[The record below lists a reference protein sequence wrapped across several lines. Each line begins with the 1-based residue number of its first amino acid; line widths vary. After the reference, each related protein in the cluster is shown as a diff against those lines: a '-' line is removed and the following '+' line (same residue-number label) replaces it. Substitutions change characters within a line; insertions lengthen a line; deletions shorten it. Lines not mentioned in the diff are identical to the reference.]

1 MAESYQIY
9 LNSKYADTQNNDT
22 YKFQLNTLEVQEGYY
37 IYLSVQNVS
46 IPYSFYNVNES
57 NNKIEYII
65 FTQLYTVTI
74 PPSNYNINQFIEY
87 LSSVMTD
94 FKITYS
100 SKTNKITFVN
110 NMINFTF
117 LSSSTCYKIL
127 GFKEGINYTSSNVSL
142 TSVNCVN
149 MMTVNSIF
157 VLSNLM
163 TYNISSSLPNS
174 QNVLCQVLVNNAP
187 NSIIQCSNTNHFRTN
202 LFINRLSNINL
213 KLVDEYN
220 NAINLY
226 GLNFIVTL
234 QLDIEPI

>member
-1 MAESYQIY
+1 MT
-9 LNSKYADTQNNDT
+9 N
-22 YKFQLNTLEVQEGYY
+22 
-37 IYLSVQNVS
+37 
-46 IPYSFYNVNES
+46 
-57 NNKIEYII
+57 
-65 FTQLYTVTI
+65 FT
-74 PPSNYNINQFIEY
+74 
-87 LSSVMTD
+87 
-94 FKITYS
+94 ITYS
-100 SKTNKITFVN
+100 SKTNKITFVHN
-110 NMINFTF
+110 ALNFTL
-117 LSSSTCYKIL
+117 LSSSTCFKIL
-127 GFKEGINYTSSNVSL
+127 GFTEDINYTSNNVSL

-187 NSIIQCSNTNHFRTN
+187 NSIIQYSNTNHFRTN
-202 LFINRLSNINL
+202 LFVNRLTNINL

-220 NAINLY
+220 NAINLN

>member
-1 MAESYQIY
+1 MAESYQLY
-9 LNSKYADTQNNDT
+9 LNSKYADTTNNDT
-22 YKFQLNTLEVQEGYY
+22 YKFQFKTLDVEEGYY
-37 IYLSVQNVS
+37 IYLSVQNIS
-46 IPYSFYNVNES
+46 IPYSFYNVNDS

-87 LSSVMTD
+87 LSTAMTN
-94 FKITYS
+94 FTITYS
-100 SKTNKITFVN
+100 SRTNKITFSHN
-110 NMINFTF
+110 AFNFTL

-127 GFKEGINYTSSNVSL
+127 GFKEGVNYTSNNVSL

-174 QNVLCQVLVNNAP
+174 QMYYVKCLLIMHLIQLYNILIQ
-187 NSIIQCSNTNHFRTN
+187 IISE
-202 LFINRLSNINL
+202 LIYSLI
-213 KLVDEYN
+213 D
-220 NAINLY
+220 
-226 GLNFIVTL
+226 
-234 QLDIEPI
+234 

>member
-1 MAESYQIY
+1 MAESYQLY
-9 LNSKYADTQNNDT
+9 LNSKYADTTNNDT
-22 YKFQLNTLEVQEGYY
+22 YKFQFKTLDVEEGYY
-37 IYLSVQNVS
+37 IYLSVQNIS
-46 IPYSFYNVNES
+46 IPYSFYNVNDS
-57 NNKIEYII
+57 NNKIEYVLNS
-65 FTQLYTVTI
+65 QLYTVNI
-74 PPSNYNINQFIEY
+74 PPSNYNVHQFIEY
-87 LSSVMTD
+87 LSTAMTN
-94 FKITYS
+94 FTITYS
-100 SKTNKITFVN
+100 SRTNKITFSHN
-110 NMINFTF
+110 AFNFTL

-127 GFKEGINYTSSNVSL
+127 GFKEGVNYTSNNVSL

-187 NSIIQCSNTNHFRTN
+187 NSIIQYSNTNHFRTN
-202 LFINRLSNINL
+202 LFVNRLTNINL

-220 NAINLY
+220 NAINLN

>member
-9 LNSKYADTQNNDT
+9 LNSKYADTSNNGN

-46 IPYSFYNVNES
+46 IPYSFYNINES
-57 NNKIEYII
+57 NNMLEYILDGS
-65 FTQLYTVTI
+65 LYTIYI
-74 PPSNYNINQFIEY
+74 PVSNYNINQFIEY
-87 LSSVMTD
+87 LSSVMNGFT
-94 FKITYS
+94 IVYS
-100 SKTNKITFVN
+100 SRTNKITFIHN
-110 NMINFTF
+110 TFNFSF
-117 LSSSTCYKIL
+117 LASSTCYKII
-127 GFKEGINYTSSNVSL
+127 GMKEKLNYTSDGFTLESDK
-142 TSVNCVN
+142 CVN

-163 TYNISSSLPNS
+163 TYNIASSLPNS
-174 QNVLCQVLVNNAP
+174 QNILCQVLVNNSP
-187 NSIIQCSNTNHFRTN
+187 NSIIQYSNTNHFRTN

-220 NAINLY
+220 NTINLN

>member
-1 MAESYQIY
+1 MGESYQIY
-9 LNSKYADTQNNDT
+9 LNSKYADTANNDT
-22 YKFQLNTLEVQEGYY
+22 YKFQLNTLSIEEGYY

-57 NNKIEYII
+57 NNKIEYILNS
-65 FTQLYTVTI
+65 QLYTI
-74 PPSNYNINQFIEY
+74 YINSSNYNINQFIEY
-87 LSSVMTD
+87 LSSTMTD
-94 FKITYS
+94 FTITYS
-100 SKTNKITFVN
+100 SRTNKITFIHN
-110 NMINFTF
+110 AFNFTL

-127 GFKEGINYTSSNVSL
+127 GFKENINYTSNNYSL
-142 TSVNCVN
+142 TSINCVN

-174 QNVLCQVLVNNAP
+174 QNVLCQVLVNSPP
-187 NSIIQCSNTNHFRTN
+187 NSIIHYSNTNHFRTN
-202 LFINRLSNINL
+202 LFINRLTNINL

-220 NAINLY
+220 NAINLN

>member
-1 MAESYQIY
+1 MAESYQLY
-9 LNSKYADTQNNDT
+9 LNSKYADTQNNGI
-22 YKFQLNTLEVQEGYY
+22 YKFQFKTLDIEDGFY

-57 NNKIEYII
+57 NNRIEYILNS
-65 FTQLYTVTI
+65 QLYTINI
-74 PPSNYNINQFIEY
+74 PISNYNVNQFIEY
-87 LSSVMTD
+87 LSSVMVNFT
-94 FKITYS
+94 ITYS
-100 SKTNKITFVN
+100 SRLNKVTFLHN
-110 NMINFTF
+110 AFNFML

-127 GFKEGINYTSSNVSL
+127 GFTEDINYPSTNYSL

-187 NSIIQCSNTNHFRTN
+187 NSIIQYSNTNHFRTN
-202 LFINRLSNINL
+202 LFVNRLTNINL

-220 NAINLY
+220 NTINLN

>member
-22 YKFQLNTLEVQEGYY
+22 YKFQLNTLDVQEGYY

-46 IPYSFYNVNES
+46 IPYSFYNINES

-117 LSSSTCYKIL
+117 LLSSTSRAHPKKTPAKTIRPPPSQK
-127 GFKEGINYTSSNVSL
+127 FFS
-142 TSVNCVN
+142 
-149 MMTVNSIF
+149 MIF
-157 VLSNLM
+157 SDPQKLSG
-163 TYNISSSLPNS
+163 
-174 QNVLCQVLVNNAP
+174 V
-187 NSIIQCSNTNHFRTN
+187 
-202 LFINRLSNINL
+202 
-213 KLVDEYN
+213 
-220 NAINLY
+220 
-226 GLNFIVTL
+226 
-234 QLDIEPI
+234 

>member
-87 LSSVMTD
+87 LSSVITD
-94 FKITYS
+94 DKYS
-100 SKTNKITFVN
+100 
-110 NMINFTF
+110 IN
-117 LSSSTCYKIL
+117 
-127 GFKEGINYTSSNVSL
+127 
-142 TSVNCVN
+142 
-149 MMTVNSIF
+149 
-157 VLSNLM
+157 
-163 TYNISSSLPNS
+163 
-174 QNVLCQVLVNNAP
+174 
-187 NSIIQCSNTNHFRTN
+187 
-202 LFINRLSNINL
+202 
-213 KLVDEYN
+213 
-220 NAINLY
+220 
-226 GLNFIVTL
+226 
-234 QLDIEPI
+234 